1 MSLKNNRYGASKRN
15 GLTPGGKTNRSM
27 TNLGAKTI
35 NKAANSNKKPQYT
48 DSGQNYRDANNRR
61 VLGTNVDEG
70 ELSPVIRK
78 SPERPYV
85 KASKQSMYSGEK
97 LYLNNKP
104 LKIGSKKHEKVH
116 RKIK

>member
-1 MSLKNNRYGASKRN
+1 ML
-15 GLTPGGKTNRSM
+15 
-27 TNLGAKTI
+27 
-35 NKAANSNKKPQYT
+35 
-48 DSGQNYRDANNRR
+48 
-61 VLGTNVDEG
+61 
-70 ELSPVIRK
+70 IRK